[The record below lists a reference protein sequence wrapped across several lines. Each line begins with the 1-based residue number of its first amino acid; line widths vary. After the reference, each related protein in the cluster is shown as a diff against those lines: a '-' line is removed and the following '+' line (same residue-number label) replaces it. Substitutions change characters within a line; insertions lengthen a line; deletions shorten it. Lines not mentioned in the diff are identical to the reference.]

1 MHCETGLPGN
11 RKDLPMTLL
20 IMGANGQLGFELC
33 RQAPRRGYEVIPADR
48 PDLDIT
54 RQEQVRAEVYDSGA
68 SMVVNAAAYTAVDD
82 AEEDQETAFH
92 VNRDGPAYL
101 ADACAD
107 RGIPLIHVSTD
118 YVFYGLKTGPYFET
132 DPARP
137 LSVYGKSKAAGE
149 DEIRQRLD
157 RHIILRTA
165 WLYGLHGGNF
175 VKTMLRLGMEREEI
189 RVVADQFGSPTSAAE
204 LASCIVEISNRIR
217 TTQEIRGGTYHCC
230 GKGRITWHGFAE
242 EIFRI
247 ARSLADLKVER
258 VTAVTTGEFPCKA
271 PRPRNSVLDCS
282 AVLRYFGFSTSRWQE
297 TLREHI
303 PSMLQ
308 DAKNLAM

>member
-1 MHCETGLPGN
+1 
-11 RKDLPMTLL
+11 MTENKKNPRMSML
-20 IMGANGQLGFELC
+20 IIGANGQLGWELC
-33 RQAPRRGYEVIPADR
+33 RQAPQRGYEVIPADR

-68 SMVVNAAAYTAVDD
+68 SLVVNAAAYTAVDH
-82 AEEDQETAFH
+82 AEDDQETAFQ
-92 VNRDGPAYL
+92 VNRDGPAYM
-101 ADACAD
+101 ADACAE

-118 YVFYGLKTGPYFET
+118 YVFDGLKPGPYFET
-132 DPARP
+132 DPVRP

-149 DEIRQRLD
+149 NEIRQRLD

-189 RVVADQFGSPTSAAE
+189 RVVADQFGCPTSAAE
-204 LASCIVEISNRIR
+204 LASCILEISNRIS
-217 TTQEIRGGTYHCC
+217 TAQEISWGTYHCC
-230 GKGRITWHGFAE
+230 GKGPTTWHGFAE

-247 ARSLADLKVER
+247 ARPLADLKVER
-258 VTAVTTGEFPCKA
+258 VTAVTTEEFPSKA

-282 AVLRYFGFSTSRWQE
+282 AVLRNFGFSTRPWQE

-303 PSMLQ
+303 PSLLQ
-308 DAKNLAM
+308 NNKTW